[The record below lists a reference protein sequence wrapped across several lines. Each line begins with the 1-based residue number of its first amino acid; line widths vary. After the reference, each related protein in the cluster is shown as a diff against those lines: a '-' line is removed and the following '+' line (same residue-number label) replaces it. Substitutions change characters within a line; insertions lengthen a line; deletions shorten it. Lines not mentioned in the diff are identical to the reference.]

1 MFLESE
7 RLIIREA
14 RVEDAPF
21 YFKMYNDPDWI
32 KYINDKGLK
41 TVEETEAHLKDVLLK
56 NSKLNG
62 LGFYTVVLKET
73 NEIIGTTSALQ
84 REKLEY
90 IDIGYAFL
98 PKGRGKGYAKEAA
111 QLTMGFIKDKFQQEK
126 VYAFT
131 LPENGSSKRL
141 LESLGFVFIGM
152 KTVFEGE
159 EDCVFEYV
167 F

>member
-21 YFKMYNDPDWI
+21 YFELYNDPDWI
-32 KYINDKGLK
+32 KYIKDKGLRTLEQTK
-41 TVEETEAHLKDVLLK
+41 EYLEKVLQE
-56 NSKLNG
+56 NSKLGG
-62 LGFYTVVLKET
+62 LGFFSVVLKET

-84 REKLEY
+84 REELEY

-131 LPENGSSKRL
+131 LPENESSKRL